1 MDWRRRVILVKLREG
16 LTYGEAA
23 AALGIHRQT
32 FWRWIRESDAYA
44 QAVVLARQ
52 EGQTERTFRLW
63 LRHPFRG
70 KRPPTGKGIGGSPR
84 FSYGK
89 R

>member
-1 MDWRRRVILVKLREG
+1 MDWRREVIIVKLREG

-23 AALGIHRQT
+23 TVVGIHRQS
-32 FWRWIRESDAYA
+32 FWRWNNGSAEFA
-44 QAVVLARQ
+44 QAVAEARVQ
-52 EGQTERTFRLW
+52 GQAERTFRLW

-70 KRPPTGKGIGGSPR
+70 RRPPTGRGHGGSPR
-84 FSYGK
+84 FGYGV